1 MNNPTFQEQIQEL
14 WRTRPVRLPAQGHVA
29 GVCAGIGYRYGID
42 PILVRV
48 AFVASTIFGGSG
60 ILLSLAG
67 WLVLARAGD
76 GSSPAPV
83 LLGLVQPHSSSTQPI
98 TLLVSHTFQVPTSG
112 PADL

>member
-1 MNNPTFQEQIQEL
+1 MNNPTFQEQIQDL

-60 ILLSLAG
+60 ILLYLAG

-76 GSSPAPV
+76 GSSPAQSLMGRGHSSYSRTKTIV
-83 LLGLVQPHSSSTQPI
+83 LLVA
-98 TLLVSHTFQVPTSG
+98 
-112 PADL
+112 PALAAT